1 MSTMKKQFTVEQ
13 RVNIVKEAEQIGFNE
28 SAQKHGIS
36 SRAIYRWKDKFIS
49 GGEKALK
56 YGAKIDPELRSVKEE
71 NERLK
76 KLIVK
81 QALIIEI
88 KDELIKKTSLRIS
101 KEGRS

>member
-13 RVNIVKEAEQIGFNE
+13 RVNIVKEAEQLGFNE
-28 SAQKHGIS
+28 VAHRHGIS
-36 SRAIYRWKDKFIS
+36 SRAIYRWKDKFVS

-56 YGAKIDPELRSVKEE
+56 YGAKIDPEVRTLREE
-71 NERLK
+71 NDRLK

-88 KDELIKKTSLRIS
+88 KEELIKKTSLRIS
-101 KEGRS
+101 KEGKS